1 MTETT
6 FIHTSDLQLG
16 MERDFLGIDGQAL
29 FHDSRL
35 KAIDNLG
42 ALAESEGAEFIVV
55 AGDVFE
61 ANSLSK
67 RVTGR
72 VMDKFRALPVP
83 VYLLPGNHDPLVADS
98 IFRGTEGIEGVH
110 VITSNEPVSVSDGV
124 EILGAP
130 WRSKFPTGDLVYE
143 ALAPLEPTSAIR
155 IGLAHG
161 QVDSFGDDT
170 APGLIDLHYAESRL
184 ADGTIDYLALGDS
197 HSTASLGSSGRVW
210 FSGSPETTDYHERTG
225 DDTGGEHNSG
235 NALVVRVSKTSPADA
250 TVEVTEHRLGEWTFD
265 ALHAELYSA
274 EDVEDFLAKLDAY
287 PNKSRTCIKYA
298 LSGSLDL
305 TSTRALEVGIA
316 ERAPVF
322 TNLYNRERLD
332 ELYLEPGE
340 DELASLSLGGIAD
353 AALSELLSAEPDDI
367 PARDAATLLFRLSK
381 EAN

>member
-1 MTETT
+1 MNHTTAT

-16 MERDFLGIDGQAL
+16 MERDFLGADQEL

-35 KAIDNLG
+35 RAIDKLG
-42 ALAESEGAEFIVV
+42 ELARSEGAEFIVV

-61 ANSLSK
+61 ANSLSD

-72 VMDKFRALPVP
+72 ILEKFRDLPVP

-98 IFRGTEGIEGVH
+98 IFRRTDGIEGVH
-110 VITSNEPVSVSDGV
+110 VIDSTAPVEVAPGV
-124 EILGAP
+124 EIVGAP
-130 WRSKFPTGDLVYE
+130 WRSKFPVGDLVFE
-143 ALAPLEPTSAIR
+143 ALAPLAPTPAIR

-161 QVDSFGDDT
+161 QVSSFGDET
-170 APGLIDLHYAESRL
+170 VPGLIDLAYAEQRI

-197 HSTASLGSSGRVW
+197 HSTAPLGASGRVW
-210 FSGSPETTDYHERTG
+210 FSGAPETTDYHERTG

-235 NALVVRVSKTSPADA
+235 NALVVRVTKSAPTDA
-250 TVEVTEHRLGEWTFD
+250 AVTVEEHRIGEWTFD
-265 ALHAELYSA
+265 ALHAELYSR
-274 EDVEDFLAKLDAY
+274 EDVVDFLARLDEY

-298 LSGSLDL
+298 LSGTLDL

-322 TNLYNRERLD
+322 SALYNRERLD
-332 ELYLEPGE
+332 ELYLEPDE
-340 DELASLSLGGIAD
+340 DELASLSLGGVGD
-353 AALSELLSAEPDDI
+353 AALAELLGDVDDVVS
-367 PARDAATLLFRLSK
+367 RDAATLLFRLSK